1 MPVGP
6 AFDPLLNPDGALD
19 LAESK
24 RVTGRTREATDYMRE
39 GIEPATETR
48 RAARLRPLAK
58 KVLVIV
64 VVLIL
69 LMAFVLLGLSW
80 LL

>member
-1 MPVGP
+1 MASG
-6 AFDPLLNPDGALD
+6 
-19 LAESK
+19 
-24 RVTGRTREATDYMRE
+24 
-39 GIEPATETR
+39 
-48 RAARLRPLAK
+48 RPLAK

>member
-1 MPVGP
+1 M
-6 AFDPLLNPDGALD
+6 A
-19 LAESK
+19 S
-24 RVTGRTREATDYMRE
+24 
-39 GIEPATETR
+39 
-48 RAARLRPLAK
+48 LRPLTR
-58 KVLVIV
+58 KVVVIV